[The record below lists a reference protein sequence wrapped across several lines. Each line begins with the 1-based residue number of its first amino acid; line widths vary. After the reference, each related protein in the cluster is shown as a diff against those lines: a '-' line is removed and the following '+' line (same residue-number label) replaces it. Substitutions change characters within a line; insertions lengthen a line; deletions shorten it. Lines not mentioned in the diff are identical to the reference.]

1 MKGLINKVKTFIIYF
16 FELWL
21 NLSKMKKWKF
31 KIYFITKEVKKY
43 FLISNSYLV
52 IFYEENSFGDIF
64 SLQQGSN
71 WTNKVSINT

>member
-1 MKGLINKVKTFIIYF
+1 MKGLINNVETIIIYF

-43 FLISNSYLV
+43 FFLLTLHI
-52 IFYEENSFGDIF
+52 
-64 SLQQGSN
+64 
-71 WTNKVSINT
+71 